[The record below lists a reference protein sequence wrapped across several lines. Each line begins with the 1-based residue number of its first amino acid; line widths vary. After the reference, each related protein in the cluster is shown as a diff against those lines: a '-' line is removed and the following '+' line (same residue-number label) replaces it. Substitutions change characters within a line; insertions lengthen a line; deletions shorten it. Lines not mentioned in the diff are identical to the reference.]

1 MMIYQASRRRLVY
14 QFVNRISSHIA
25 LTWEEQEALS
35 MPTTRPLSVTLPIE
49 MIEMVEA
56 KVASGEYATESEV
69 IRDELC
75 ALRARDAAV
84 ERWLQAEV
92 GEAYDAYKR
101 DPSRAVPAKEVFA
114 RLRAHHAAQVKA
126 DVADL

>member
-1 MMIYQASRRRLVY
+1 
-14 QFVNRISSHIA
+14 
-25 LTWEEQEALS
+25 